1 MKKQLSLA
9 LLIGGTLVAG
19 AALANQD
26 GGWKNQT
33 DLMFTPSVSQLPATA
48 AGPGTATMTVKPA
61 STMDYGIQGLRNNEA
76 SSKR

>member
-1 MKKQLSLA
+1 MNKHISLA

-19 AALANQD
+19 AAAANQD

-33 DLMFTPSVSQLPATA
+33 DLSFPAAVSQLPPTS
-48 AGPGTATMTVKPA
+48 AGGTAMPAKSTTM
-61 STMDYGIQGLRNNEA
+61 MDYGIQGLRNNEA